1 MRKIDPIILGIIG
14 ITIIIFGGIITVAVL
29 SQEKPISQ
37 YNVNDNERPK
47 LSIGETRFDF
57 GKIKLTD
64 IKTREVAINNI
75 GNQPLII
82 SDFKTSCDCTFAQA
96 VINGEE
102 SPRFS
107 MSGSANWQGEI
118 ATQSSAIIKIIYEPQ
133 VMPVKGKVNRQVVFK
148 TNDPENPLINISFT
162 AEVE

>member
-1 MRKIDPIILGIIG
+1 MRKFDPIIIGIIA
-14 ITIIIFGGIITVAVL
+14 ITIIIFIGIIAVAFIT
-29 SQEKPISQ
+29 QEKPISQ
-37 YNVNDNERPK
+37 YNINDAERPK
-47 LSIGETRFDF
+47 LSINQTEFDF
-57 GKIKLTD
+57 GKMKLID
-64 IKTREVAINNI
+64 IKTQDVEIKNI
-75 GNQPLII
+75 GTKSLVLSN
-82 SDFKTSCDCTFAQA
+82 FKTSCDCTFAQV

-107 MSGSANWQGEI
+107 MGGSDGWQGEI
-118 ATQSSAIIKIIYEPQ
+118 IPQSSAIVKVIYEPK